1 MNISTCPI
9 ESNLITK
16 AEYLSYLIQ
25 NNNKLGCINNPVKAQ
40 PVDVKLK
47 IPIINNT
54 NSILDNCTVYQKFKI
69 HHIINYYSLENLL
82 LAYNK
87 LEEKQINTLT
97 MNKNDIETKFILILS
112 INIIKNLDSYFN

>member
-1 MNISTCPI
+1 MNISTCPL
-9 ESNLITK
+9 ESNIINK

-25 NNNKLGCINNPVKAQ
+25 NNKLGCINNPVKAQ
-40 PVDVKLK
+40 LIDVKLK
-47 IPIINNT
+47 IPIIKETNT
-54 NSILDNCTVYQKFKI
+54 ILENCTFYQKFKI

-97 MNKNDIETKFILILS
+97 MNKNDTETKFILILS
-112 INIIKNLDSYFN
+112 INIIKNIDSYFN